1 MSYDIVRYVNT
12 AVKSMCSITPTSY
25 DVVRCRTMSCAV
37 WTPLWATAWLD
48 FVCGCIEPHHTSV
61 RRFLQEASRKNLSNK
76 AKCEKQ
82 ETLRQWRGRSEA
94 KATER
99 RKAGVEWNNQW
110 RWIDCASP
118 ETMHWH
124 YDRQP
129 VKSQPLF
136 IERPFSAD
144 RTNGRALCYSVS
156 SVCRLSVTLC
166 IVMYCVSCVVRFFY
180 LLELTL
186 KRKFTTQWTPLES
199 FQTLCLGNSANNFFK
214 P

>member
-1 MSYDIVRYVNT
+1 MSDDSTTPDDVVRCRTTSYG
-12 AVKSMCSITPTSY
+12 MWTPPLNQCVQLHRHRTTSY
-25 DVVRCRTMSCAV
+25 DVVRSVKCAECAV

-61 RRFLQEASRKNLSNK
+61 RRFLQETSRKNLSNK

-94 KATER
+94 KATQR

-136 IERPFSAD
+136 IERPF
-144 RTNGRALCYSVS
+144 
-156 SVCRLSVTLC
+156 
-166 IVMYCVSCVVRFFY
+166 
-180 LLELTL
+180 
-186 KRKFTTQWTPLES
+186 
-199 FQTLCLGNSANNFFK
+199 
-214 P
+214 